1 MDELKFLQ
9 VLTDIEDDLILDAKK
24 PVTPKRS
31 ISSLFGKIGVAAAL
45 LCLLSVTVMAV
56 SFSVWVLSSD
66 HRVPI
71 MEAYYMGVFTPSS
84 KVTTVNYD
92 LEAREITIPQRWTEN
107 LKAAWKTFDYDH
119 KYFKGIDLKE
129 EDGSR
134 IDFGHIAQVERLL
147 GLELVSSPEIDSAAG
162 NVFVSLVI
170 VDSVRAS
177 REWERKGTVT
187 PDGIRIYLPFR
198 LDGQKGL
205 NDDVIEYCGL
215 HIFIPLTESFATEY
229 RSHVVLS
236 GDGSQ
241 DLKERKILSHGG
253 IETVLL
259 ANTQSEYE
267 SMKAFAAWEYQGV
280 GYLLEMKTYDS
291 VTADPGK
298 IMIPY
303 LANLED

>member
-1 MDELKFLQ
+1 MDELNFIQ
-9 VLTDIEDDLILDAKK
+9 ALTDIEDDLILYAKK

-71 MEAYYMGVFTPSS
+71 LEAYYMGVFTPSS
-84 KVTTVNYD
+84 KVTTVNFD
-92 LEAREITIPQRWTEN
+92 LEAREITIPQRWTED
-107 LKAAWKTFDYDH
+107 LTAAWNIFGYDH

-129 EDGSR
+129 KDGSR
-134 IDFGHIAQVERLL
+134 IDFGSIAQIERLL
-147 GLELVSSPEIDSAAG
+147 RLGLVSSPEIDGATGSA
-162 NVFVSLVI
+162 FVSLVI
-170 VDSVRAS
+170 VDSERTS

-198 LDGQKGL
+198 LDGQIGL

-241 DLKERKILSHGG
+241 DLQERKILSQGG

-259 ANTQSEYE
+259 ANNRSEYE
-267 SMKAFAAWEYQGV
+267 ATKAFAAWEYQGV
-280 GYLLEMKTYDS
+280 GYLLEMKTHDS
-291 VTADPGK
+291 VTADPGEI
-298 IMIPY
+298 IMPY
-303 LANLED
+303 LTNLED